1 MWEELSQWSK
11 KCFESVHQDLE
22 QKKKQLQRAKKIASQ
37 GGDTGQMRQLEQ
49 EINLLLDKESK
60 TLSQRPR
67 IMWLKDGD

>member
-37 GGDTGQMRQLEQ
+37 GGDTEA
-49 EINLLLDKESK
+49 
-60 TLSQRPR
+60 T
-67 IMWLKDGD
+67 